1 MTRRSSHIGPGAVL
15 AALGLALLGGCGS
28 DASTSE
34 PDPDPAQAADP
45 DSPTSPARSSE
56 LSLHRA
62 SPARRPATTPRAKV
76 VLDGITYE
84 FTNFAQCLS
93 FGPRFLSALA
103 RNDDGAELNVS
114 YELPDFAE
122 DGESSEYVD
131 ELSLEPPG
139 GQERWEASIATTS
152 SGVVT
157 IGELDMSRE
166 GDTLTISGTAEN
178 IFSPT
183 PRATADMEATI
194 SC

>member
-28 DASTSE
+28 DASTAE
-34 PDPDPAQAADP
+34 PEPAEAADP
-45 DSPTSPARSSE
+45 DSPTSPPAAPGQSAPGEPSDASSGEAR
-56 LSLHRA
+56 
-62 SPARRPATTPRAKV
+62 ATV

-93 FGPRFLSALA
+93 FGPRFMSALA
-103 RNDDGAELNVS
+103 RNDDGAELSVS

-139 GQERWEASIATTS
+139 GQERWEASVATTS
-152 SGVVT
+152 SGVVI

-178 IFSPT
+178 MFSPT